1 MAGKSTLVKVFVA
14 LAAFFVA
21 APWAAGTSNIA
32 EGESSSVYCVKLVGD
47 EDGSYIELSQKAA
60 NASVQGEQCYEWW
73 YTQDGSPSAYSALQD
88 FFQAEYPPAAV
99 RLTSDLYFG
108 GYDGSQCVSGANA
121 YHPFEFGVEQE
132 RILLTSS
139 LTTPFTIHGV
149 CYQGGASEASFGG
162 NLFSTIQNV
171 KFKDLHLESL
181 TSAGLFSY
189 VVGSAEAVK
198 ISVTNSVVR
207 APVAGTLAGAI
218 ESILVSEFNGNS
230 VTVNAIPGLD
240 QGESFSVNEVNIGSL
255 VGICSALSV
264 GLVKL
269 SDVYVIY
276 QPMPGESYLDSS
288 LPDGNAYVGGIA
300 GSVASID
307 NNDMDRSASLS
318 EVGLENM
325 VITDYAEGDGANYVG
340 GLIGKFDGTWLS
352 VMRTY
357 TVGDILCT
365 SDKCVQGYGAGLIK
379 FTQYPQVTV
388 VANYHYSENEQERV
402 EAFAGMVVGH
412 YLTEY
417 ADAGVTGAPDT
428 VITDEFNKSGY
439 IPNYTEE
446 YVDDERT
453 FVKDDVSVASGNYRN
468 AVGSISATEGFDSET
483 YTFDDPAEGTVPNGV
498 LNGEYMRSASFIE
511 ILDHIPG
518 VLTSGDTPWKFGD
531 SQATPYFDI
540 STDDSGEDYVQ
551 PAEVYFSFDCVRYTN
566 CLTEEEVLELEQFE
580 NNKVDPDGYMY
591 KFIVSGDGTI
601 ENTEWLD
608 FAFNLTL
615 ENPDRDPLYWE
626 QGLYQPFSI
635 NNTYDYSVTYTL
647 KKADDARDVKVYA
660 FFGKGIDYDRTIVEL
675 ISYDGED
682 VGEKGNEIDRANY
695 SGGDQPVVMNV
706 GNIMQVTAR
715 NPVTTDGSAFRG
727 WTVLA
732 EMVYMTDDDG
742 LRKKAFAGVPVYVYS
757 DGSFSFDEIGNILS
771 ERFETPEDSQYR
783 AWKAEQEKISQEMQS
798 YAMSGEVDEDSMSR
812 IIARGDSISQ
822 LMDEWAENKKSTVY
836 DDVVIVLAIYPTGFE
851 DQNEPDDDSG
861 NNGSDDPE
869 KKITYPALFYSGN
882 AIQLAVKT
890 DKFVYEESAP
900 FVSVLLENLN
910 GETLYDKLFEFTDGA
925 WPEIFTWEK
934 YPLAPGRYLLTAK
947 IYDGTNQNPEVRQW
961 DFEVKSQIAD
971 SGEGQWYMVSL
982 WNVDFDKYDWS
993 DDGVFYWWD
1002 EFAIYGKYWQYKE
1015 FTKKDSPEQAKGYWY
1030 NSLEGRP
1037 LVLKDEAF
1045 TGEIVWHLDSVNTGW
1060 NLVSNPYGWFV
1071 DIGAE
1076 SNEFGDELYDEQIK
1090 WLEEEASNREEV
1102 DEEWLR
1108 EEREWIEEERRMHQP
1123 AVEFF
1128 HWDPVAGQYEEVKT
1142 LAPYEAVW
1150 AKVNRGQ
1157 TKDWELQPVP
1167 AFVATVNEDGDTV
1180 MVKSLKKKGVLAKA
1194 AGNSGWALQVEL
1206 SDASGKMDSWN
1217 MLGAGKVAWSSEE
1230 PPAGMG
1236 NRVNL
1241 SIVDAGRRLAK
1252 SVKALGEDAYEWN
1265 VELSATSARAGYLKF
1280 AGIGGI
1286 LASGLRVFVT
1296 VDGVTTE
1303 MHDGE
1308 KLQVKLSTTAKSA
1321 NIRVAKSARKVV
1333 ASTLQGLRA
1342 HNLGSVLQVGFDV
1355 GEGLAGANAR
1365 VDLVDTK
1372 GHVVNTASFKAE
1384 NGRNEVS
1391 LERPVRGLYV
1401 LRAVVGR
1408 EIAVQKIMVK

>member
-1 MAGKSTLVKVFVA
+1 MAGKSTLFKTAVA

-32 EGESSSVYCVKLVGD
+32 EDESSSVYCVKLVGD

-73 YTQDGSPSAYSALQD
+73 YTQDGSPSAYSALQE

-108 GYDGSQCVSGANA
+108 GYDGSQCISGANA

-139 LTTPFTIHGV
+139 LTSPFTIHGV

-189 VVGSAEAVK
+189 AVGSAEAVK

-325 VITDYAEGDGANYVG
+325 EITDYAEGDGANYVG

-591 KFIVSGDGTI
+591 KFIVGGDGTI

-615 ENPDRDPLYWE
+615 ENPDRERVYWDTE
-626 QGLYQPFSI
+626 SSLKFSKY
-635 NNTYDYSVTYTL
+635 NAYDTNTYYYL
-647 KKADDARDVKVYA
+647 MKGEPEEDDPEEIDITEKNSYV
-660 FFGKGIDYDRTIVEL
+660 FFGRGMNFDSTIVE
-675 ISYDGED
+675 IFSYEGES
-682 VGEKGNEIDRANY
+682 VEEIGDMRDKASY
-695 SGGDQPVVMNV
+695 SGGNQPIEMKTGSVMRIV
-706 GNIMQVTAR
+706 AM
-715 NPVTTDGSAFRG
+715 NPVTTDGSDFKG
-727 WTVLA
+727 WVLRA
-732 EMVYMTDDDG
+732 AIAPSTSDDV
-742 LRKKAFAGVPVYVYS
+742 LREIAFAGVDVPVDDDGYAKLGEYS
-757 DGSFSFDEIGNILS
+757 GLIG
-771 ERFETPEDSQYR
+771 ERFQQSILGECMVLNQQNPDIGLDSLQKL
-783 AWKAEQEKISQEMQS
+783 AEVCSQKSNEIQKAYESAVFVM
-798 YAMSGEVDEDSMSR
+798 
-812 IIARGDSISQ
+812 
-822 LMDEWAENKKSTVY
+822 
-836 DDVVIVLAIYPTGFE
+836 AIFPAGFE
-851 DQNEPDDDSG
+851 DINGVDDDG
-861 NNGSDDPE
+861 E
-869 KKITYPALFYSGN
+869 KQEEVEVVYPALFWSGN

-890 DKFVYEESAP
+890 DDFTNEVETP
-900 FVSVLLENLN
+900 FVSVMLENLSDEPLLDTLMEFPN
-910 GETLYDKLFEFTDGA
+910 GG
-925 WPEIFTWEK
+925 WPEVFTWEK
-934 YPLAPGRYLLTAK
+934 YPLAAGMYHVVAK
-947 IYDGTNQNPEVRQW
+947 IYNGKGDNPDVREW
-961 DFEVKSQIAD
+961 TFEVKDVIENDCGDCWQ
-971 SGEGQWYMVSL
+971 MVALS
-982 WNVDFDKYDWS
+982 NVDFEKYEWNDNE
-993 DDGVFYWWD
+993 VFYWWD
-1002 EFAIYGKYWQYKE
+1002 EFSIYGKYWQYKE
-1015 FTKKDSPEQAKGYWY
+1015 FTKMDAPEFGRGYWY
-1030 NSLEGRP
+1030 HSLEGRP

-1045 TGEIVWHLDSVNTGW
+1045 TGEIVWQLDSVNSGW
-1060 NLVSNPYGWFV
+1060 NMVANPYGWKIK
-1071 DIGAE
+1071 IGVAGQE
-1076 SNEFGDELYDEQIK
+1076 
-1090 WLEEEASNREEV
+1090 NREEKP
-1102 DEEWLR
+1102 EL
-1108 EEREWIEEERRMHQP
+1108 
-1123 AVEFF
+1123 EF
-1128 HWDPVAGQYEEVKT
+1128 WRWNKQTGQYDPPEVVKE
-1142 LAPYEAVW
+1142 LEPYEAVW
-1150 AKVNRGQ
+1150 VKLNRGPEM
-1157 TKDWELQPVP
+1157 DWSLPATP
-1167 AFVATVNEDGDTV
+1167 AFVDFVNEDGEIV
-1180 MVKSLKKKGVLAKA
+1180 HVKSLNKKGVLAKA
-1194 AGNSGWALQVEL
+1194 AGADGWALQVEL

-1217 MLGAGKVAWSSEE
+1217 MLGAGKAAWDSEE

-1280 AGIGGI
+1280 AGIDGI

-1308 KLQVKLSTTAKSA
+1308 KLQVMLSTTAKSA

-1342 HNLGSVLQVGFDV
+1342 HDLGSALQVGFDV

-1372 GHVVNTASFKAE
+1372 GHVVNTASLKAE

>member
-1 MAGKSTLVKVFVA
+1 MAGKSTLFKTAVA

-73 YTQDGSPSAYSALQD
+73 YTQDGSPSAYSALQE

-108 GYDGSQCVSGANA
+108 GYDGSQCISGANA

-139 LTTPFTIHGV
+139 LTSPFTIHGV

-189 VVGSAEAVK
+189 AVGSAEAVK

-325 VITDYAEGDGANYVG
+325 EITDYAEGDGANYVG

-591 KFIVSGDGTI
+591 KFIVGGDGTI

-615 ENPDRDPLYWE
+615 ENPDRERVYWDTE
-626 QGLYQPFSI
+626 SSLKFSKY
-635 NNTYDYSVTYTL
+635 NAYDANTYYYLMKGEPEEEDPEEIDITEKNSYV
-647 KKADDARDVKVYA
+647 
-660 FFGKGIDYDRTIVEL
+660 FFGRGMNFDSTIVE
-675 ISYDGED
+675 IFSYEGES
-682 VGEKGNEIDRANY
+682 VEEIGDMRDKASY
-695 SGGDQPVVMNV
+695 SGGNQPIEMKTGSVMRIV
-706 GNIMQVTAR
+706 AM
-715 NPVTTDGSAFRG
+715 NPVTTDGSDFKG
-727 WTVLA
+727 WVLRA
-732 EMVYMTDDDG
+732 AIAPSTSDDV
-742 LRKKAFAGVPVYVYS
+742 LREIAFAGVDVPVDDDGYAKLGEYS
-757 DGSFSFDEIGNILS
+757 GLIDECFQQSILGECMVLNQQNPDIGL
-771 ERFETPEDSQYR
+771 DSLQKL
-783 AWKAEQEKISQEMQS
+783 AEVCSQKSNEIQKAYESAVFVM
-798 YAMSGEVDEDSMSR
+798 
-812 IIARGDSISQ
+812 
-822 LMDEWAENKKSTVY
+822 
-836 DDVVIVLAIYPTGFE
+836 AIFPKGFE
-851 DQNEPDDDSG
+851 DINGVDDDG
-861 NNGSDDPE
+861 E
-869 KKITYPALFYSGN
+869 KQEEVEVVYPALFWSGN

-890 DKFVYEESAP
+890 DDFVNEEGAP
-900 FVSVLLENLN
+900 FVSVMLENLSDEPLLDTLMEFPN
-910 GETLYDKLFEFTDGA
+910 GG
-925 WPEIFTWEK
+925 WPEVFTWEK
-934 YPLAPGRYLLTAK
+934 YPLAAGMYHVVAK
-947 IYDGTNQNPEVRQW
+947 IYNGEGDNPDVREW
-961 DFEVKSQIAD
+961 TFEVKDVIENDCGDCWQ
-971 SGEGQWYMVSL
+971 MVALS
-982 WNVDFDKYDWS
+982 NVDFEKYEWNDNE
-993 DDGVFYWWD
+993 VFYWWD

-1015 FTKKDSPEQAKGYWY
+1015 FTKKDSPEHVRGYWY
-1030 NSLEGRP
+1030 HSLEGRP

-1060 NLVSNPYGWFV
+1060 NMVANPYGWKIK
-1071 DIGAE
+1071 IGVAGQE
-1076 SNEFGDELYDEQIK
+1076 
-1090 WLEEEASNREEV
+1090 NREEKPELEFWRWNKQTGQY
-1102 DEEWLR
+1102 DPPE
-1108 EEREWIEEERRMHQP
+1108 
-1123 AVEFF
+1123 AVE
-1128 HWDPVAGQYEEVKT
+1128 ELE
-1142 LAPYEAVW
+1142 PYEAVW
-1150 AKVNRGQ
+1150 VKLNRGPEM
-1157 TKDWELQPVP
+1157 DWSLPATP
-1167 AFVATVNEDGDTV
+1167 AFVDFVNEDGEIV
-1180 MVKSLKKKGVLAKA
+1180 HVKSLNKKGVLAKA
-1194 AGNSGWALQVEL
+1194 AGADGWALQVEL
-1206 SDASGKMDSWN
+1206 SDANGKMDSWN
-1217 MLGAGKVAWSSEE
+1217 MLGAGKAAWDSEE

-1265 VELSATSARAGYLKF
+1265 VELSATSARVGYLKF
-1280 AGIGGI
+1280 AGIDGI

-1308 KLQVKLSTTAKSA
+1308 KLQVMLSTTAKSA

-1342 HNLGSVLQVGFDV
+1342 YDRGNALQVEFDA

-1365 VDLVDTK
+1365 VDIVDMK
-1372 GHVVNTASFKAE
+1372 GNVVRTESLKAQA
-1384 NGRNEVS
+1384 GRNAVE
-1391 LERPVRGLYV
+1391 LERPMRGLYAV
-1401 LRAVVGR
+1401 RAVAGGK
-1408 EIAVQKIMVK
+1408 IAVQKIMVK

>member
-1 MAGKSTLVKVFVA
+1 MVRNSALLKAFVA

-21 APWAAGTSNIA
+21 APWAAGLSDVS
-32 EGESSSVYCVKLVGD
+32 EGESSSVYCVKLVGND
-47 EDGSYIELSQKAA
+47 DGSYIELFQKSA
-60 NASVQGEQCYEWW
+60 NYTPGQGEQCYEWW
-73 YTQDGSPSAYSALQD
+73 FTEDGSPSVYSAMQEL
-88 FFQAEYPPAAV
+88 FRANYPPYAV
-99 RLTSDLYFG
+99 VLTSDLYFG
-108 GYDGSQCVSGANA
+108 GYDDSLCVSGAKA
-121 YHPFEFGVEQE
+121 YHPFDFNSENGV
-132 RILLTSS
+132 ILTSFGS
-139 LTTPFTIHGV
+139 SQYTINGV
-149 CYQGGASEASFGG
+149 CYQGGASEASFSG
-162 NLFSTIQNV
+162 NLFTTVQYVN
-171 KFKDLHLESL
+171 FDNLHLESQ
-181 TSAGLFSY
+181 TSAGLFSFNVGTA
-189 VVGSAEAVK
+189 VVQ
-198 ISVTNSVVR
+198 SVRVSHSVVM

-218 ESILVSEFNGNS
+218 GSIAISGFSGNS
-230 VTVNAIPGLD
+230 ITVNAIPKYD
-240 QGESFSVNEVNIGSL
+240 DGESFYVNEVNIGSL
-255 VGICSALSV
+255 VGYCSELSV
-264 GLVKL
+264 STTRIDSVN
-269 SDVYVIY
+269 VVY
-276 QPMPGESYLDSS
+276 QPVSGRSYLDAA
-288 LPDGNAYVGGIA
+288 LPDGKAYVGGLV
-300 GSVASID
+300 GSVADID
-307 NNDMDRSASLS
+307 GIEKDELVNLHQ
-318 EVGLENM
+318 VGLENM
-325 VITDYAEGDGANYVG
+325 TITDYAGGDSVSYVG
-340 GLIGKFDGTWLS
+340 GLFGRMEGSDLS

-357 TVGDILCT
+357 TVGNILCT
-365 SDKCVQGYGAGLIK
+365 SDKCVQGYGAGLIR
-379 FTQYPQVTV
+379 FIQYPQVTV
-388 VANYHYSENEQERV
+388 VANYHYSENEQERAQ
-402 EAFAGMVVGH
+402 AFAGMVVGR

-439 IPNYTEE
+439 IPNYIEE

-518 VLTSGDTPWKFGD
+518 VLTADDVEWKFDGT
-531 SQATPYFDI
+531 QMTPYFDI
-540 STDDSGEDYVQ
+540 AIDDSGEDYVQ

-591 KFIVSGDGTI
+591 KFIVGGDGTI
-601 ENTEWLD
+601 ENTAWLE
-608 FAFNLTL
+608 FAASL
-615 ENPDRDPLYWE
+615 EQPNADRDPVHWE
-626 QGLYQPFSI
+626 GPSDNGPYKRFSADEA
-635 NNTYDYSVTYTL
+635 YDGDYSFDLVVGEAQEETT
-647 KKADDARDVKVYA
+647 KEIAYA
-660 FFGKGIDYDRTIVEL
+660 FFGKGIDYDQTIIEL
-675 ISYDGED
+675 ISYDGET
-682 VGEKGNEIDRANY
+682 VENKGSQIDMTSY
-695 SGGDQPVVMNV
+695 SGGSQPISLRAGKVMQ
-706 GNIMQVTAR
+706 IFSR
-715 NPVTTDGSAFRG
+715 NPVTTDGSNFKGWKVRVEMTFTTNETELKKIAFAGMDIPVDGDGYFNLYENIDALYQRLEKG
-727 WTVLA
+727 YGANSDVLSEIQKVSAQMQA
-732 EMVYMTDDDG
+732 EIQAGNYDNIQYYSAKMDSLQKLMDAGSSNGSVVIALAIFPAGFEDINGVDDDG
-742 LRKKAFAGVPVYVYS
+742 EK
-757 DGSFSFDEIGNILS
+757 
-771 ERFETPEDSQYR
+771 
-783 AWKAEQEKISQEMQS
+783 QE
-798 YAMSGEVDEDSMSR
+798 EVE
-812 IIARGDSISQ
+812 
-822 LMDEWAENKKSTVY
+822 
-836 DDVVIVLAIYPTGFE
+836 VV
-851 DQNEPDDDSG
+851 
-861 NNGSDDPE
+861 
-869 KKITYPALFYSGN
+869 YPALFWSGN

-890 DKFVYEESAP
+890 DDFVNEEGAP
-900 FVSVLLENLN
+900 FVSVMLENLSDEPLLDTLMEFPN
-910 GETLYDKLFEFTDGA
+910 GG
-925 WPEIFTWEK
+925 WPEVFTWEK
-934 YPLAPGRYLLTAK
+934 YPLAAGMYHVVAK
-947 IYDGTNQNPEVRQW
+947 IYNGKGDNPDVREW
-961 DFEVKSQIAD
+961 TFEVKSQIAD

-1045 TGEIVWHLDSVNTGW
+1045 TGEIVWHLDSVNSGW

-1076 SNEFGDELYDEQIK
+1076 SNEFGDEWYDEQIK
-1090 WLEEEASNREEV
+1090 WLEEEASNREDV

-1194 AGNSGWALQVEL
+1194 AGNSGWALQLEL
-1206 SDASGKMDSWN
+1206 SDANGKMDSWN
-1217 MLGAGKVAWSSEE
+1217 MLGAGQAAWDSEE

>member
-1 MAGKSTLVKVFVA
+1 MAGKSTLFKTAVA

-73 YTQDGSPSAYSALQD
+73 YTQDGSPSAYSALQE

-108 GYDGSQCVSGANA
+108 GYDGSQCISGANA

-139 LTTPFTIHGV
+139 LTSPFTIHGV

-189 VVGSAEAVK
+189 AVGSAEAVK

-325 VITDYAEGDGANYVG
+325 EITDYAEGDGANYVG

-591 KFIVSGDGTI
+591 KFIVGGDGTI

-615 ENPDRDPLYWE
+615 ENPDRERVYWDTE
-626 QGLYQPFSI
+626 SSLKFSKY
-635 NNTYDYSVTYTL
+635 NAYDANTYYYLMKGEPEEEDPEEIDITEKNSYV
-647 KKADDARDVKVYA
+647 
-660 FFGKGIDYDRTIVEL
+660 FFGRGMNFDSTIVE
-675 ISYDGED
+675 IFSYEGES
-682 VGEKGNEIDRANY
+682 VEEIGDMRDKASY
-695 SGGDQPVVMNV
+695 SGGNQPIEMKTGSVMRIV
-706 GNIMQVTAR
+706 AM
-715 NPVTTDGSAFRG
+715 NPVTTDGSDFKG
-727 WTVLA
+727 WVLRA
-732 EMVYMTDDDG
+732 AIAPSTSDDV
-742 LRKKAFAGVPVYVYS
+742 LREIAFAGVDVPVDDDGYAKLGEYS
-757 DGSFSFDEIGNILS
+757 GLIDECFQQSILGECMVLNQQNPDIGL
-771 ERFETPEDSQYR
+771 DSLQKL
-783 AWKAEQEKISQEMQS
+783 AEVCSQKSNEIQKAYESAVFVM
-798 YAMSGEVDEDSMSR
+798 
-812 IIARGDSISQ
+812 
-822 LMDEWAENKKSTVY
+822 
-836 DDVVIVLAIYPTGFE
+836 AIFPKGFE
-851 DQNEPDDDSG
+851 DVNGVDDDG
-861 NNGSDDPE
+861 E
-869 KKITYPALFYSGN
+869 KQEEVEVVYPALFWSGN

-890 DKFVYEESAP
+890 DDFVNEEGAP
-900 FVSVLLENLN
+900 FVSVMLENLSDEPLLDTLMEFPN
-910 GETLYDKLFEFTDGA
+910 GG
-925 WPEIFTWEK
+925 WPEVFTWEK
-934 YPLAPGRYLLTAK
+934 YPLAAGMYHVVAK
-947 IYDGTNQNPEVRQW
+947 IYNGEGDNPDVREW
-961 DFEVKSQIAD
+961 TFEVKDVIENDCGDCWQ
-971 SGEGQWYMVSL
+971 MVALS
-982 WNVDFDKYDWS
+982 NVDFEKYEWNDNE
-993 DDGVFYWWD
+993 VFYWWD

-1015 FTKKDSPEQAKGYWY
+1015 FTKKDSPEHVRGYWY
-1030 NSLEGRP
+1030 HSLEGRP

-1060 NLVSNPYGWFV
+1060 NMVANPYGWKIK
-1071 DIGAE
+1071 IGVAGQE
-1076 SNEFGDELYDEQIK
+1076 
-1090 WLEEEASNREEV
+1090 NREEKPELEFWRWNKQTGQY
-1102 DEEWLR
+1102 DPPE
-1108 EEREWIEEERRMHQP
+1108 
-1123 AVEFF
+1123 AVE
-1128 HWDPVAGQYEEVKT
+1128 ELE
-1142 LAPYEAVW
+1142 PYEAVW
-1150 AKVNRGQ
+1150 VKLNRGPEM
-1157 TKDWELQPVP
+1157 DWSLPATP
-1167 AFVATVNEDGDTV
+1167 AFVDFVNEDGEIV
-1180 MVKSLKKKGVLAKA
+1180 HVKSLNKKGVLAKA
-1194 AGNSGWALQVEL
+1194 AGADGWALQVEL
-1206 SDASGKMDSWN
+1206 SDANGKMDSWN
-1217 MLGAGKVAWSSEE
+1217 MLGAGKAAWDSEE

-1265 VELSATSARAGYLKF
+1265 VELSATSARVGYLKF
-1280 AGIGGI
+1280 AGIDGI

-1308 KLQVKLSTTAKSA
+1308 KLQVMLSTTAKSA

-1342 HNLGSVLQVGFDV
+1342 HDLGSALQVGFDV

>member
-591 KFIVSGDGTI
+591 KFIVGGDGTI

-615 ENPDRDPLYWE
+615 ENPDRERVYWDTE
-626 QGLYQPFSI
+626 SSLKFSKY
-635 NNTYDYSVTYTL
+635 NAYDANTYYYL
-647 KKADDARDVKVYA
+647 MKGEPEEDDPEEIDITEKNSYV
-660 FFGKGIDYDRTIVEL
+660 FFGRGMNFDSTIVE
-675 ISYDGED
+675 IFSYEGES
-682 VGEKGNEIDRANY
+682 VEEIGDMRDKASY
-695 SGGDQPVVMNV
+695 SGGNQPIEMKTGSVMRIV
-706 GNIMQVTAR
+706 AM
-715 NPVTTDGSAFRG
+715 NPVTTDGSDFKG
-727 WTVLA
+727 WVLRA
-732 EMVYMTDDDG
+732 AIAPSTSDDV
-742 LRKKAFAGVPVYVYS
+742 LREIAFAGVDVPVDDDGYAKLGEYS
-757 DGSFSFDEIGNILS
+757 GLIG
-771 ERFETPEDSQYR
+771 ERFQQSILGECMVLNQQNPDIGLDSLQKL
-783 AWKAEQEKISQEMQS
+783 AEVCSQKSNEIQKAYESAVFVM
-798 YAMSGEVDEDSMSR
+798 
-812 IIARGDSISQ
+812 
-822 LMDEWAENKKSTVY
+822 
-836 DDVVIVLAIYPTGFE
+836 AIFPKGFE
-851 DQNEPDDDSG
+851 DINGVDDDG
-861 NNGSDDPE
+861 E
-869 KKITYPALFYSGN
+869 KQEEVEVVYPALFWSGN

-890 DKFVYEESAP
+890 DDFTNEVETP
-900 FVSVLLENLN
+900 FVSVMLENLSDEPLLDTLMEFPN
-910 GETLYDKLFEFTDGA
+910 GG
-925 WPEIFTWEK
+925 WPEMFTWEK
-934 YPLAPGRYLLTAK
+934 YPLAAGMYHVVAK
-947 IYDGTNQNPEVRQW
+947 IYNGKGDNPDVREW
-961 DFEVKSQIAD
+961 TFEVKSQIAD

-1002 EFAIYGKYWQYKE
+1002 EFSIYGKYWQYKE

-1045 TGEIVWHLDSVNTGW
+1045 TGQAVWQLDSVNSGW
-1060 NLVSNPYGWFV
+1060 NMVANPYGWKIK
-1071 DIGAE
+1071 IGVAGQE
-1076 SNEFGDELYDEQIK
+1076 
-1090 WLEEEASNREEV
+1090 NREEKP
-1102 DEEWLR
+1102 EL
-1108 EEREWIEEERRMHQP
+1108 
-1123 AVEFF
+1123 EF
-1128 HWDPVAGQYEEVKT
+1128 WRWNKQTGQYDPPEVVKE
-1142 LAPYEAVW
+1142 LEPYEAVW
-1150 AKVNRGQ
+1150 VKLNRGPEM
-1157 TKDWELQPVP
+1157 DWSLPATP
-1167 AFVATVNEDGDTV
+1167 AFVDFVNEDGEIV
-1180 MVKSLKKKGVLAKA
+1180 HVKSLNKKGVLAKA
-1194 AGNSGWALQVEL
+1194 AGADGWALQVEL

-1217 MLGAGKVAWSSEE
+1217 MLGAGKAAWDSEE

-1280 AGIGGI
+1280 AGIDGI

-1308 KLQVKLSTTAKSA
+1308 KLQVMLSTTAKSA

>member
-1 MAGKSTLVKVFVA
+1 MAGKSTLFKTAVA
-14 LAAFFVA
+14 LAFSILVA
-21 APWAAGTSNIA
+21 TPWAAGLSDEQEGTSRFFCVRLAQNLDYNYVIQLSQQDASYEPAQNESCFEKWYAPNEYQTAYEYIGDLLRDTSNPP
-32 EGESSSVYCVKLVGD
+32 G
-47 EDGSYIELSQKAA
+47 
-60 NASVQGEQCYEWW
+60 
-73 YTQDGSPSAYSALQD
+73 ALL
-88 FFQAEYPPAAV
+88 
-99 RLTSDLYFG
+99 LTSDIDFG
-108 GYDGSQCVSGANA
+108 GYDGQTKSCIEDFKPFDYNISTPIDLLSAEGSTYTISGIC
-121 YHPFEFGVEQE
+121 Y
-132 RILLTSS
+132 TSLS
-139 LTTPFTIHGV
+139 D
-149 CYQGGASEASFGG
+149 EASFGG
-162 NLFSTIQNV
+162 NLIGSIQNV
-171 KFKDLHLESL
+171 RFENIRLESL
-181 TSAGLFSY
+181 TFASLFGTAVNEPEVNNVY
-189 VVGSAEAVK
+189 VANAA
-198 ISVTNSVVR
+198 IS
-207 APVAGTLAGAI
+207 APVAGLF
-218 ESILVSEFNGNS
+218 VSS
-230 VTVNAIPGLD
+230 
-240 QGESFSVNEVNIGSL
+240 
-255 VGICSALSV
+255 SV
-264 GLVKL
+264 GL
-269 SDVYVIY
+269 YVTDFEGSSIQVRSVPDMDLNDAVDLIY
-276 QPMPGESYLDSS
+276 PSS
-288 LPDGNAYVGGIA
+288 VAIGGLA
-300 GSVASID
+300 GSVSNMSAVGVSVD
-307 NNDMDRSASLS
+307 GLSVSNNAYLWDSAHHFVEEVAMVEAHIGGIVGHTGRVELRRVGLDRSLLSDDASAGNKQMSYLGGLVGSLTYNTMVWFHSTYTFSDITCSLERGPQHCKAGYLAGLAVFSDSLS
-318 EVGLENM
+318 KNANDISIVSNFHYTEAANDSASGMFGEAYCDYLKPYMPDNEQGLEHISCAYELN
-325 VITDYAEGDGANYVG
+325 TFGE
-340 GLIGKFDGTWLS
+340 LS
-352 VMRTY
+352 VLDDEDEEKALVPKTY
-357 TVGDILCT
+357 AHGNYRSATESTPATSGFNPETYMISSMT
-365 SDKCVQGYGAGLIK
+365 SDDEYSVGVIDPEYMMGRAFADVLNRFNSEYGNAPVEWIADNSDERPRIAS
-379 FTQYPQVTV
+379 TYNDATTENSDIHVTFILDCI
-388 VANYHYSENEQERV
+388 ENSDCLTEQERAALESFYDYSNGSYTFTFDV
-402 EAFAGMVVGH
+402 DH
-412 YLTEY
+412 
-417 ADAGVTGAPDT
+417 
-428 VITDEFNKSGY
+428 SGY
-439 IPNYTEE
+439 I
-446 YVDDERT
+446 
-453 FVKDDVSVASGNYRN
+453 
-468 AVGSISATEGFDSET
+468 
-483 YTFDDPAEGTVPNGV
+483 
-498 LNGEYMRSASFIE
+498 
-511 ILDHIPG
+511 
-518 VLTSGDTPWKFGD
+518 
-531 SQATPYFDI
+531 
-540 STDDSGEDYVQ
+540 
-551 PAEVYFSFDCVRYTN
+551 TN
-566 CLTEEEVLELEQFE
+566 DAWLQFAYSLTE
-580 NNKVDPDGYMY
+580 
-591 KFIVSGDGTI
+591 S
-601 ENTEWLD
+601 
-608 FAFNLTL
+608 
-615 ENPDRDPLYWE
+615 NPDRDPLYWE

-869 KKITYPALFYSGN
+869 KKITYPALFLSGN

-890 DKFVYEESAP
+890 DDFANEEGSP
-900 FVSVLLENLN
+900 FVSVMLENLSDEPLLDTLMEFPN
-910 GETLYDKLFEFTDGA
+910 GG
-925 WPEIFTWEK
+925 WPEMFTWEK
-934 YPLAPGRYLLTAK
+934 YPLAAGMYHVVAK
-947 IYDGTNQNPEVRQW
+947 IYNGKGDNPDVREW
-961 DFEVKSQIAD
+961 TFEVKSQIAD

-1060 NLVSNPYGWFV
+1060 NMVANPYGWKMK
-1071 DIGAE
+1071 IGVAGQE
-1076 SNEFGDELYDEQIK
+1076 
-1090 WLEEEASNREEV
+1090 NREEKP
-1102 DEEWLR
+1102 EL
-1108 EEREWIEEERRMHQP
+1108 
-1123 AVEFF
+1123 EF
-1128 HWDPVAGQYEEVKT
+1128 WRWNKQTGQYDPPEVVKE
-1142 LAPYEAVW
+1142 LEPYEAVW
-1150 AKVNRGQ
+1150 VKLNRGPEM
-1157 TKDWELQPVP
+1157 DWSLPATP
-1167 AFVATVNEDGDTV
+1167 AFVDFVNEDGEIV
-1180 MVKSLKKKGVLAKA
+1180 HVKSLNKKGVLAKA
-1194 AGNSGWALQVEL
+1194 AGADGWALQVEL
-1206 SDASGKMDSWN
+1206 SDANGKMDSWN
-1217 MLGAGKVAWSSEE
+1217 MLGAGQAAWDSEE

-1265 VELSATSARAGYLKF
+1265 VELSATSARVGYLKF
-1280 AGIGGI
+1280 AGIDGI

-1308 KLQVKLSTTAKSA
+1308 KLQVMLSTTAKSA

-1342 HNLGSVLQVGFDV
+1342 HDLGSVLQVGFDV

-1408 EIAVQKIMVK
+1408 EIAVQKITVK

>member
-1 MAGKSTLVKVFVA
+1 MAGKSTLFKTAVA

-73 YTQDGSPSAYSALQD
+73 YTQDGSPSAYSALQE

-108 GYDGSQCVSGANA
+108 GYDGSQCISGANA

-139 LTTPFTIHGV
+139 LTSPFTIHGV

-189 VVGSAEAVK
+189 AVGSAEAVK

-325 VITDYAEGDGANYVG
+325 EITDYAEGDGANYVG

-591 KFIVSGDGTI
+591 KFIVGGDGTI

-615 ENPDRDPLYWE
+615 ENPDRERVYWDTE
-626 QGLYQPFSI
+626 SSLKFSKY
-635 NNTYDYSVTYTL
+635 NAYDANTYYYL
-647 KKADDARDVKVYA
+647 MKGEPEEDDPEEIDITEKNSYV
-660 FFGKGIDYDRTIVEL
+660 FFGRGMNFDSTIVE
-675 ISYDGED
+675 IFSYEGES
-682 VGEKGNEIDRANY
+682 VEEIGDMRDKASY
-695 SGGDQPVVMNV
+695 SGGNQPIEMKTGSVMRIV
-706 GNIMQVTAR
+706 AM
-715 NPVTTDGSAFRG
+715 NPVTTDGSDFKG
-727 WTVLA
+727 WVLRA
-732 EMVYMTDDDG
+732 AIAPSTSDDV
-742 LRKKAFAGVPVYVYS
+742 LREIAFAGVDVPVDDDGYAKLGEYS
-757 DGSFSFDEIGNILS
+757 GLIDECFQQSILGECMVLNQQNPDIGL
-771 ERFETPEDSQYR
+771 DSLQKL
-783 AWKAEQEKISQEMQS
+783 AEVCSQKSNEIQKAYESAVFVM
-798 YAMSGEVDEDSMSR
+798 
-812 IIARGDSISQ
+812 
-822 LMDEWAENKKSTVY
+822 
-836 DDVVIVLAIYPTGFE
+836 AIFPKGFE
-851 DQNEPDDDSG
+851 DINGVDDDG
-861 NNGSDDPE
+861 E
-869 KKITYPALFYSGN
+869 KQEEVEVVYPALFWSGN

-890 DKFVYEESAP
+890 DDFVNEEGAP
-900 FVSVLLENLN
+900 FVSVMLENLSDEPLLDTLMEFPN
-910 GETLYDKLFEFTDGA
+910 GG
-925 WPEIFTWEK
+925 WPEVFTWEK
-934 YPLAPGRYLLTAK
+934 YPLAAGMYHVVAK
-947 IYDGTNQNPEVRQW
+947 IYNGEGDNPDVREW
-961 DFEVKSQIAD
+961 TFEVKDVIENDCGDCWQ
-971 SGEGQWYMVSL
+971 MVALS
-982 WNVDFDKYDWS
+982 NVDFEKYEWNDNE
-993 DDGVFYWWD
+993 VFYWWD

-1015 FTKKDSPEQAKGYWY
+1015 FTKKDSPEHVRGYWY
-1030 NSLEGRP
+1030 HSLEGRP

-1060 NLVSNPYGWFV
+1060 NMVANPYGWKIK
-1071 DIGAE
+1071 IGVAGQE
-1076 SNEFGDELYDEQIK
+1076 
-1090 WLEEEASNREEV
+1090 NREEKP
-1102 DEEWLR
+1102 EL
-1108 EEREWIEEERRMHQP
+1108 
-1123 AVEFF
+1123 EF
-1128 HWDPVAGQYEEVKT
+1128 WRWNKQTGQYDPPEVVEE
-1142 LAPYEAVW
+1142 LEPYEAVW
-1150 AKVNRGQ
+1150 VKLNRGPEM
-1157 TKDWELQPVP
+1157 DWSLPATP
-1167 AFVATVNEDGDTV
+1167 AFVDFVNEDGEIV
-1180 MVKSLKKKGVLAKA
+1180 HVKSLNKKGVLAKA
-1194 AGNSGWALQVEL
+1194 AGADGWALQVEL
-1206 SDASGKMDSWN
+1206 SDANGKMDSWN
-1217 MLGAGKVAWSSEE
+1217 MLGAGKAAWDSEE

-1265 VELSATSARAGYLKF
+1265 VELSATSARVGYLKF
-1280 AGIGGI
+1280 AGIDGI

-1308 KLQVKLSTTAKSA
+1308 KLQVMLSTTAKSA

-1342 HNLGSVLQVGFDV
+1342 HDLGSALQVGFDV